1 SAKPAMAPAPI
12 TTSKLMN
19 WILPLRRAADWP
31 RVVSLSRADLSC
43 SNDADSVAL
52 PAMMAASTESGIVID
67 SDLKL
72 RCGKLSRCVPRSQV
86 RRQEIA
92 MLVTGAG
99 TAAGNRDAGHRRG
112 CRRGATRA
120 LSVAGAGL
128 EPAL

>member
-1 SAKPAMAPAPI
+1 MAAAPT
-12 TTSKLMN
+12 TTSRMMS

-31 RVVSLSRADLSC
+31 RVASMSREDLSC

-72 RCGKLSRCVPRSQV
+72 RCGKLARSVPRSQV
-86 RRQEIA
+86 RPQETA

-99 TAAGNRDAGHRRG
+99 TGAGNRDTGHRRG
-112 CRRGATRA
+112 CRRGGARGEA
-120 LSVAGAGL
+120 LRG
-128 EPAL
+128 